1 MYTYI
6 YVLSRSVVD
15 ELSNPYIQNKMLIH
29 FSTTTTT
36 YSFFFLYIF
45 FVSTWKRVYEFL
57 ALFYIEYLC
66 RLSLSLLYYMS
77 SAFFSFFL
85 QFNYLMSFILLLL
98 YYIFSYRNIIII
110 WPISVLKRVDREIF
124 DGRTMSFE
132 FFVVW
137 CVFVPIW
144 NNILVLLLLIVFQ
157 FYSTFSILFSS
168 FYLFD
173 IHLFSLLIFFRQ
185 LFM

>member
-1 MYTYI
+1 
-6 YVLSRSVVD
+6 
-15 ELSNPYIQNKMLIH
+15 MLIH
-29 FSTTTTT
+29 FLRLRLHIVS
-36 YSFFFLYIF
+36 SFFYINIYIF

-66 RLSLSLLYYMS
+66 RLSLSIICPVL
-77 SAFFSFFL
+77 FFSFFL

-98 YYIFSYRNIIII
+98 YYIFRIEYNNYLTHFGFKKSGQR
-110 WPISVLKRVDREIF
+110 IF

-132 FFVVW
+132 FVVVVW
-137 CVFVPIW
+137 CIVVPIW

-168 FYLFD
+168 F
-173 IHLFSLLIFFRQ
+173 
-185 LFM
+185 